1 MFELNDYYLLSHL
14 RMEGK
19 YNIKKLNEQLDKHE
33 HIVFVLDNNQE
44 LRYNDVRKFGKMHLI
59 TKDDVYDQVPLKT
72 LGLEP
77 TDKSLTVKYLKDK
90 YKSKSLPIKT
100 VLLDQQIIVGIGNI
114 YANEILFLSKINP

>member
-1 MFELNDYYLLSHL
+1 
-14 RMEGK
+14 
-19 YNIKKLNEQLDKHE
+19 
-33 HIVFVLDNNQE
+33 
-44 LRYNDVRKFGKMHLI
+44 MHLI

-114 YANEILFLSKINP
+114 YANEILFLSKINPLKPSKK